1 MEALIEE
8 KHVIQIINETYQIYL
23 KNGSRSSKKV
33 DYFHTKIKAILLGY
47 FEKDTIFDVKTEY
60 NIDSCNATGK
70 KKCDIV
76 ILKNKIP
83 YIIFP
88 IKVVMTNYKQNKNNF
103 WENLT
108 GEVMHIKWFNKYV
121 NVIPINIF
129 MNKTPYLKKDKQ
141 IKKFEIVE
149 YEDIKNY
156 NLLKE
161 NDVCY
166 DVINY
171 IVNVD
176 HDSKIGELFNSVGAI
191 KNFNKNTKYRC
202 FKKILSGLI

>member
-1 MEALIEE
+1 
-8 KHVIQIINETYQIYL
+8 
-23 KNGSRSSKKV
+23 
-33 DYFHTKIKAILLGY
+33 
-47 FEKDTIFDVKTEY
+47 
-60 NIDSCNATGK
+60 
-70 KKCDIV
+70 
-76 ILKNKIP
+76 
-83 YIIFP
+83 
-88 IKVVMTNYKQNKNNF
+88 MTNYKQNKNNF